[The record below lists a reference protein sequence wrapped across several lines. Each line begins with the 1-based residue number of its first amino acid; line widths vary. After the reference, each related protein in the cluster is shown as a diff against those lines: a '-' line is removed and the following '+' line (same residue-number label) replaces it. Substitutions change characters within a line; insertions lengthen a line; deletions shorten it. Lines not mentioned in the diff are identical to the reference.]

1 MDCLGSLKIPIH
13 IFTEILS
20 EVLTDSAIMV
30 AFFSMTGF
38 LCLACAKILYIEIK
52 FMEEYTCD
60 YICFKL
66 FDDEPFC
73 EKMTSATS
81 SLALPMRT
89 FLKNRLFGGKVMNK
103 LKHYYERKQG
113 EVLKESEM
121 HQIRQILM
129 EAYLHL
135 SVFLTTS
142 HIIEFDFKPYEVKA
156 HLPWMEIERWNSKD
170 QALMETR
177 KSNWQILG
185 NNQSELIERNMRNY
199 MEKCYKHLADLFDQ
213 HAEEVYRIAQKVIAK
228 KVITLEVMEKVV
240 GKSKSLLRK
249 SQSMNNEIMPKVSC
263 ITDTQWN
270 FVIYYAIFSVFV
282 MVFIYLKY
290 FNIVHIPPLY
300 FHVKTYADIITCWY
314 PIVRCT
320 FVRLV
325 FLPHAL
331 NFVYNFFKYKFLA
344 RELLYLLRAGCD
356 AVKSFFCYI
365 LNFRHFKTLTFPNR
379 IFPSSSGFTQKY

>member
-170 QALMETR
+170 QTFRMMCLCTICDFCDEENRDFKFSQESPIIGMTVCAYSSALMETR

-213 HAEEVYRIAQKVIAK
+213 HAEEVYR
-228 KVITLEVMEKVV
+228 
-240 GKSKSLLRK
+240 
-249 SQSMNNEIMPKVSC
+249 
-263 ITDTQWN
+263 
-270 FVIYYAIFSVFV
+270 
-282 MVFIYLKY
+282 
-290 FNIVHIPPLY
+290 
-300 FHVKTYADIITCWY
+300 
-314 PIVRCT
+314 
-320 FVRLV
+320 
-325 FLPHAL
+325 
-331 NFVYNFFKYKFLA
+331 
-344 RELLYLLRAGCD
+344 
-356 AVKSFFCYI
+356 
-365 LNFRHFKTLTFPNR
+365 
-379 IFPSSSGFTQKY
+379 